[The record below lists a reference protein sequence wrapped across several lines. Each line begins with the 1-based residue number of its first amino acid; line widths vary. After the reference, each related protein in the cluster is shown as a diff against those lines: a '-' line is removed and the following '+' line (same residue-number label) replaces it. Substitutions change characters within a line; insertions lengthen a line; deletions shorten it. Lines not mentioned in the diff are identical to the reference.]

1 MSGQQMGFQPPLS
14 RYVLPAVVIYHQ
26 QLRVIDSEV
35 GESAGYVLTHLW
47 IGRYV
52 LDTPVL
58 VVQAQNDNGR
68 VRRDDGQGALQLGPM
83 VLPALLARGMGT
95 WHLNP
100 QEHAHLVGQVINAW
114 IDARNM
120 DSRQIA
126 AEGFNRV

>member
-47 IGRYV
+47 NGRYV

-68 VRRDDGQGALQLGPM
+68 MRRDNGQGALKLDPM
-83 VLPALLARGMGT
+83 VVQARLARGMGT
-95 WHLNP
+95 WNLN
-100 QEHAHLVGQVINAW
+100 QRDQAH
-114 IDARNM
+114 
-120 DSRQIA
+120 
-126 AEGFNRV
+126 